1 MKKDIPFDKAFE
13 ILNDCRAIEI
23 DNFVVEP
30 RINADASFPFLEL
43 EWHNNI
49 GQVYELSFD
58 SGDND
63 SVQIDG
69 DIMYLKD
76 TNGDINEISI
86 LIKQN
91 LSLDCVA

>member
-13 ILNDCRAIEI
+13 ILNDCRVIEI

-30 RINADASFPFLEL
+30 LINADASLPFLEL

-58 SGDND
+58 SEDND

-76 TNGDINEISI
+76 TNGDINEISV

-91 LSLDCVA
+91 LSLD